1 MVAEIG
7 ETLRNAR
14 EAKRLT
20 LKDVSKDTNIVVK
33 YLEALENEEFDKF
46 PSETYLLGFLR
57 SYAEYLRLDA
67 DELIQA
73 YKGYKIG
80 ESSTPLE
87 ELTRP
92 TGLSIFTQWR
102 MYAEQYKNILYIA
115 GIGVAVLIVISLFIS
130 LITSDVHI
138 GSDDSIK
145 AIQEEYYRT
154 QGKKIAI
161 KNIWPLQIVN
171 DSGIV
176 LLYNNEACQFLVEN
190 KEILFLLNEIK
201 DDSVVVEFLPDS
213 KKYILEMEKSVV
225 CSPME
230 SSQNIILTLKG
241 LTENRAKIKVQLT
254 AAQQAVEQEE
264 VVSVVTPVTPGT
276 EVVTHDQKNLKIVLE
291 TEFIQKTY
299 FELYL
304 DGNEK
309 VRGFMPA
316 GNKERW
322 EASEYI
328 QIKIGNAGGVKVKIN
343 NVDYVF
349 GLPGQVAN
357 KVITWRKDPT
367 NPNKYKLEVKDW

>member
-1 MVAEIG
+1 MVAGIG

-14 EAKRLT
+14 EAKRLS

-33 YLEALENEEFDKF
+33 YLEALESEDFDKF

-87 ELTRP
+87 ELTKP
-92 TGLSIFTQWR
+92 TGLSIVTQIR
-102 MYAEQYKNILYIA
+102 MYVEQYRNILYFA
-115 GIGVAVLIVISLFIS
+115 GIGLAVLIVISLFIS
-130 LITSDVHI
+130 LITSDVHV
-138 GSDDSIK
+138 GKDDSIK

-161 KNIWPLQIVN
+161 KNIWPLQLTN

-176 LLYNNEACQFLVEN
+176 LLYNDEACQFLVDN
-190 KEILFLLNEIK
+190 KEILFLLSDIK
-201 DDSVVVEFLPDS
+201 DNSVVVEFLPDS
-213 KKYILEMEKSVV
+213 KKYILEMEKPVV

-230 SSQNIILTLKG
+230 SSRNIVLTLKG
-241 LTENRAKIKVQLT
+241 LTENRAKIRVQL
-254 AAQQAVEQEE
+254 AAAEAKPDEA
-264 VVSVVTPVTPGT
+264 VSVVTPVTPGT
-276 EVVTHDQKNLKIVLE
+276 EVVTHDQKNLKIVFE
-291 TEFIQKTY
+291 AEFVQKTY

-304 DGNEK
+304 DGNER
-309 VRGFMPA
+309 VRGMMPS
-316 GNKERW
+316 GTRERW
-322 EASEYI
+322 EASEFI
-328 QIKIGNAGGVKVKIN
+328 QVKIGNAGGVKVKIN
-343 NVDYVF
+343 GTDYMF

-357 KVITWRKDPT
+357 KVITWRKDPKD
-367 NPNKYKLEVKDW
+367 PNKYKLEVKDW

>member
-1 MVAEIG
+1 MVAGIG

-20 LKDVSKDTNIVVK
+20 LKDVSNDTNIVVK
-33 YLEALENEEFDKF
+33 YLEALENEDFDKF

-57 SYAEYLRLDA
+57 SYAEYLKVDA

-92 TGLSIFTQWR
+92 TGLSIVAQLR
-102 MYAEQYKNILYIA
+102 MYAEQYRNILYFT
-115 GIGVAVLIVISLFIS
+115 GIGFAVLIVISLFIS
-130 LITSDVHI
+130 LITSDVHV

-161 KNIWPLQIVN
+161 KNIWPLQLAN

-176 LLYNNEACQFLVEN
+176 LLYNDEACQFLVDN
-190 KEILFLLNEIK
+190 KEILFLLSDIK
-201 DDSVVVEFLPDS
+201 DNAVIVEFLPDS
-213 KKYILEMEKSVV
+213 KKYVLEMEKPVV

-230 SSQNIILTLKG
+230 SSRNIVLTLKG
-241 LTENRAKIKVQLT
+241 LTENRAKIRVQL
-254 AAQQAVEQEE
+254 AAKEQVKPEDAVGI
-264 VVSVVTPVTPGT
+264 VTPVTPGT
-276 EVVTHDQKNLKIVLE
+276 EVVTHDQKNLKIVFE
-291 TEFIQKTY
+291 AEFVQKTY

-304 DGNEK
+304 DGNER
-309 VRGFMPA
+309 VRGMMPA
-316 GNKERW
+316 GTRERW
-322 EASEYI
+322 EASEFI
-328 QIKIGNAGGVKVKIN
+328 QVKIGNAGGVKVKIN
-343 NVDYVF
+343 GTGYMF

-357 KVITWRKDPT
+357 KVITWRKDQQD
-367 NPNKYKLEVKDW
+367 PNKYKLEVKDW

>member
-1 MVAEIG
+1 MVAGIG

-33 YLEALENEEFDKF
+33 YLEALENEDFDKF

-57 SYAEYLRLDA
+57 SYAEYLKVDA

-92 TGLSIFTQWR
+92 TGLSIVAQLR
-102 MYAEQYKNILYIA
+102 MYAQQYRNILYVA
-115 GIGVAVLIVISLFIS
+115 GIGIAVLIVISLFIS
-130 LITSDVHI
+130 LITSDVHV

-161 KNIWPLQIVN
+161 KNIWPLQLTN

-176 LLYNNEACQFLVEN
+176 LLYNDEACQFLVEN
-190 KEILFLLNEIK
+190 KEILFILSDIK
-201 DDSVVVEFLPDS
+201 DNSVIVEFLPDS
-213 KKYILEMEKSVV
+213 KKYVLEMEKPVV

-230 SSQNIILTLKG
+230 SSRNIVLTLKG
-241 LTENRAKIKVQLT
+241 LTENRAKIRVQL
-254 AAQQAVEQEE
+254 AAVEQAKPDEA
-264 VVSVVTPVTPGT
+264 VTVVTPVTPPA
-276 EVVTHDQKNLKIVLE
+276 EVVTHDQKNLKIVFE
-291 TEFIQKTY
+291 AEFVQKTY

-304 DGNEK
+304 DGNER
-309 VRGFMPA
+309 VRGMMPS
-316 GNKERW
+316 GTKERW
-322 EASEYI
+322 EASEFI
-328 QIKIGNAGGVKVKIN
+328 QVKIGNAGGVKVKIN
-343 NVDYVF
+343 GTDYMF

-357 KVITWRKDPT
+357 KVITWRKDPQD
-367 NPNKYKLEVKDW
+367 PNKYKLEVKDW

>member
-1 MVAEIG
+1 MVAGIG

-20 LKDVSKDTNIVVK
+20 LKDVSNDTNIVVK
-33 YLEALENEEFDKF
+33 YLEALENEDFDKF

-57 SYAEYLRLDA
+57 SYAEYLKVDA

-92 TGLSIFTQWR
+92 TGLSIVAQLR
-102 MYAEQYKNILYIA
+102 MYAEQYRNILYFT
-115 GIGVAVLIVISLFIS
+115 GIGFAVLIVISLFIS
-130 LITSDVHI
+130 LITSDVHV

-161 KNIWPLQIVN
+161 KNIWPLQLAN

-176 LLYNNEACQFLVEN
+176 LLYNDEACQFLVDN
-190 KEILFLLNEIK
+190 KEILFLLSDIK
-201 DDSVVVEFLPDS
+201 DNAVIVEFLPDS
-213 KKYILEMEKSVV
+213 KKYVLEMEKPVV

-230 SSQNIILTLKG
+230 SSRNIVLTLKG
-241 LTENRAKIKVQLT
+241 LTENRAKIRVQL
-254 AAQQAVEQEE
+254 AAKEQVKPEDAV
-264 VVSVVTPVTPGT
+264 SIVTPVTPGT
-276 EVVTHDQKNLKIVLE
+276 EVVTHDQKNLKIVFE
-291 TEFIQKTY
+291 AEFVQKTY

-304 DGNEK
+304 DGNER
-309 VRGFMPA
+309 VRGMMPA
-316 GNKERW
+316 GTRERW
-322 EASEYI
+322 EASEFI
-328 QIKIGNAGGVKVKIN
+328 QVKIGNAGGVKVKIN
-343 NVDYVF
+343 GTGYMF

-357 KVITWRKDPT
+357 KVITWRKDQQD
-367 NPNKYKLEVKDW
+367 PNKYKLEVKDW